1 LSTEEA
7 TQASE
12 AEASNHSREDHEDD
26 PGNAVQGISETRRQY
41 PESHARPRSG
51 LCRHHRLQ
59 GAGGGRGQ
67 APAGRQRCTVPAV
80 AATATVALL
89 AATPAFAGAAPR
101 VRGVAIGV
109 NNDSITVKERDGS
122 TLTLKTG
129 ADTAYANVVPSSLDA
144 IKVNDFVGTAVKGPM
159 KSMVAVELVIIPESM
174 RAGRISY
181 YGWDPLPDPSVR
193 QISDT
198 TGTSMTNGLVSN
210 VSPAPRKLTNTNMT
224 NGIVSA
230 ENGGAAGLTLT
241 VSYDG
246 GSKSFRITVPSTAP
260 ITHFEV
266 ADRSAVAIGSSV
278 FIKTNSGNKA
288 GLVAVGK
295 GVTPPM

>member
-1 LSTEEA
+1 MRTIQATQFKGYQGLVGSTLKA
-7 TQASE
+7 TQACDG
-12 AEASNHSREDHEDD
+12 AAPFRLLLLTAAIAS
-26 PGNAVQGISETRRQY
+26 
-41 PESHARPRSG
+41 
-51 LCRHHRLQ
+51 
-59 GAGGGRGQ
+59 
-67 APAGRQRCTVPAV
+67 
-80 AATATVALL
+80 L
-89 AATPAFAGAAPR
+89 AATPVFAEAPPR

-109 NNDSITVKERDGS
+109 NNDSITVKERDGG

-129 ADTAYANVVPSSLDA
+129 ADTAYAHVLPSSLDA
-144 IKVNDFVGTAVKGPM
+144 IKVDDFVGAAVKGPM

-181 YGWDPLPDPSVR
+181 YGWDPLPDPSVS
-193 QISDT
+193 QISDAT
-198 TGTSMTNGLVSN
+198 ATSLTNGLVSN

-230 ENGGAAGLTLT
+230 ENGGAGGLTLA

-246 GSKSFRITVPSTAP
+246 GSKSFRITVPPSAP
-260 ITHFEV
+260 ITRFEV

-278 FIKTNSGNKA
+278 FIKTNPGDQA

>member
-1 LSTEEA
+1 MIKA
-7 TQASE
+7 TQ
-12 AEASNHSREDHEDD
+12 SRLLLF
-26 PGNAVQGISETRRQY
+26 T
-41 PESHARPRSG
+41 
-51 LCRHHRLQ
+51 
-59 GAGGGRGQ
+59 
-67 APAGRQRCTVPAV
+67 
-80 AATATVALL
+80 AAFALL
-89 AATPAFAGAAPR
+89 AATPAFAEAPPR

-109 NNDSITVKERDGS
+109 NNDSITVKERDGN
-122 TLTLKTG
+122 TVTLKTG
-129 ADTAYANVVPSSLDA
+129 ADTAYAYVVPSSLDA

-181 YGWDPLPDPSVR
+181 YGWDPLPDPTVR
-193 QISDT
+193 QTSAT
-198 TGTSMTNGLVSN
+198 TATSMTNGLVSN
-210 VSPAPRKLTNTNMT
+210 VSPAPRKLTNTDMT

-246 GSKSFRITVPSTAP
+246 GSKSFRITVPPAAP
-260 ITHFEV
+260 ITRFEV

-278 FIKTNSGNKA
+278 FIKTSPGNRA
-288 GLVAVGK
+288 GLVTVGK

>member
-1 LSTEEA
+1 MIQAQFTRYQGLVGSALKA
-7 TQASE
+7 TQFRDRGHAGIIDLGAQAGAKVARTPADRAASF
-12 AEASNHSREDHEDD
+12 
-26 PGNAVQGISETRRQY
+26 
-41 PESHARPRSG
+41 
-51 LCRHHRLQ
+51 RLLLL
-59 GAGGGRGQ
+59 
-67 APAGRQRCTVPAV
+67 T
-80 AATATVALL
+80 AAVALL
-89 AATPAFAGAAPR
+89 AATPVFAEAPPR

-122 TLTLKTG
+122 TVTLTTG
-129 ADTAYANVVPSSLDA
+129 ADTAYAYVVPSSLDA

-181 YGWDPLPDPSVR
+181 YAWDPLPDPAAGQTS
-193 QISDT
+193 ST
-198 TGTSMTNGLVSN
+198 TATDMTNGLVSN
-210 VSPAPRKLTNTNMT
+210 VSPAPGKLTNTSMT
-224 NGIVSA
+224 NGTVSA

-246 GSKSFRITVPSTAP
+246 GSKRFRITVPPNAP
-260 ITHFEV
+260 ITRFEV

-278 FIKTNSGNKA
+278 FIKMNPGNQA
-288 GLVAVGK
+288 GLVTVGK

>member
-1 LSTEEA
+1 MRMIQATQFTGYQGLVGITLKA
-7 TQASE
+7 TQARDRGY
-12 AEASNHSREDHEDD
+12 A
-26 PGNAVQGISETRRQY
+26 GIIDLSAQ
-41 PESHARPRSG
+41 ARAKAARTPADG
-51 LCRHHRLQ
+51 AAPFRLLLL
-59 GAGGGRGQ
+59 
-67 APAGRQRCTVPAV
+67 T
-80 AATATVALL
+80 AAVALL
-89 AATPAFAGAAPR
+89 AATPAFAEAPPR

-109 NNDSITVKERDGS
+109 NNHSITVKERDGS

-129 ADTAYANVVPSSLDA
+129 ADTAYAYVLPSSLDA
-144 IKVNDFVGTAVKGPM
+144 IKVNDFVGAAVKGPM
-159 KSMVAVELVIIPESM
+159 TSMVAVELVIIPESM

-181 YGWDPLPDPSVR
+181 YAWDPLPDPSVR

-198 TGTSMTNGLVSN
+198 TATSMTNGLVSN
-210 VSPAPRKLTNTNMT
+210 ISPLTNTNMT

-230 ENGGAAGLTLT
+230 ENGGAGGLTLA

-246 GSKSFRITVPSTAP
+246 GSKSFRITVPPTAP
-260 ITHFEV
+260 ITRFEV

-278 FIKTNSGNKA
+278 FIKTNPGDQA